1 MNRILSALPI
11 GAALYA
17 AALVP
22 ALAQPV
28 DGGGERVN
36 VVIVYGN
43 DQCPASQG
51 DEIVVCPRKAEQERY
66 RIPEMFRGSE
76 SPQNEAWTSRVQSYE
91 TVGRGGTLSC
101 TPTGPGG
108 STGCLAQMIETA
120 YAERGLQPDVR
131 FADLIAEERARRLA
145 NIDQNA
151 SEEQARVES
160 LERQYE
166 ERRRAEEAAAAE
178 AAPDAAPPPPLPPR

>member
-1 MNRILSALPI
+1 MIRLLAT
-11 GAALYA
+11 AALI
-17 AALVP
+17 ALTAVP

-28 DGGGERVN
+28 GGGTERVN
-36 VVIVYGN
+36 VVIIYGD
-43 DQCPASQG
+43 DQCPESQG

-76 SPQNEAWTSRVQSYE
+76 SPQNEAWTSRVDSYE

-101 TPTGPGG
+101 TPVGPGG
-108 STGCLAQMIETA
+108 STGCLARMIETA
-120 YAERGLQPDVR
+120 YAERGLAPDVR
-131 FADLIAEERARRLA
+131 FADLIAAERERRLA

-166 ERRRAEEAAAAE
+166 ARRIAEEAAAG
-178 AAPDAAPPPPLPPR
+178 AANGPDAPPPALPPR